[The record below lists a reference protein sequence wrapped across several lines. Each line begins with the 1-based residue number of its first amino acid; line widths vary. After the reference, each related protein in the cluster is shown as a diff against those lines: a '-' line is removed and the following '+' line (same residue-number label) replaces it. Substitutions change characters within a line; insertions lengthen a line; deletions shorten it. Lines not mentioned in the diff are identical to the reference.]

1 MIRIR
6 VIAFL
11 IVIIFSAEQAYSW
24 GLTGHRTVGKVAQQH
39 LNKKTKKR
47 LKELLVHESLA
58 VVSVWMDDQK
68 SNPDFRHASDWHW
81 VTIPEGK
88 TYAETEKNENGDVI
102 QTLNRIIAELKS
114 GTLTKEQEVMNIK
127 ILVHLVGDIH
137 QPLHVGAGEDTG
149 GNAVK
154 VKWFG
159 DDSNLHRV
167 WDSNMIDSKKF
178 SYTELASSIDHV
190 DPKIIKLWQQ
200 DDILVWAKESMDL
213 RSQVYEL
220 PENKSLGYQYLY
232 NNWSTVEK
240 RLQQAGIRLAGIL
253 NDIYS

>member
-1 MIRIR
+1 MVRVR

-11 IVIIFSAEQAYSW
+11 LITIFSVGQAFSW
-24 GLTGHRTVGKVAQQH
+24 GQIGHRTVGLVAQKH
-39 LNKKTKKR
+39 LNKKTKKK
-47 LKELLVHESLA
+47 LKELLFHESLA
-58 VVSVWMDDQK
+58 IISVWMDDEK

-102 QTLNRIIAELKS
+102 QTINRVISELKS
-114 GTLTKEQEVMNIK
+114 DNLTKEQEVMNIK

-137 QPLHVGAGEDTG
+137 QPLHVGTGEDIG

-154 VKWFG
+154 VNWFS

-167 WDSNMIDSKKF
+167 WDSDMIQSKEF

-190 DPKIIKLWQQ
+190 DPDIIKLWQQ
-200 DDILVWAKESMDL
+200 DDVLVWAKESMDL
-213 RSQVYEL
+213 RPQVYNL
-220 PENKSLGYQYLY
+220 PENKRLGYQYLY
-232 NNWSTVEK
+232 DNWSTVEK